1 MTQFSWWNN
10 VCVSVDLLVD
20 IFFKSFH
27 IWLYFDLSVNIR
39 QTDRQSRLP
48 LTLVVTDEGDKNNYQ
63 RELSCLY
70 KEVMNS
76 MLPPPPP
83 QWQFCRTSK
92 ATHVSHISH
101 YAVNIIMCWISVYIF
116 YVNAVKYLFP
126 FHVIGVMLAESIT
139 SRKTLIWLGL
149 YLTDFQG
156 EGAMG
161 ERNFCLATKNNSL
174 FCLITWFFPSKD
186 YLQDCPLHS

>member
-1 MTQFSWWNN
+1 M
-10 VCVSVDLLVD
+10 
-20 IFFKSFH
+20 FFFPFNLRHSFH
-27 IWLYFDLSVNIR
+27 DGMCVFLLIFLSTFSLNPFIYDCILISPLISDR

-48 LTLVVTDEGDKNNYQ
+48 LTLVVTDEGNKNNYQ

-83 QWQFCRTSK
+83 PRWQFCRTSK

-139 SRKTLIWLGL
+139 SRKTLI
-149 YLTDFQG
+149 
-156 EGAMG
+156 
-161 ERNFCLATKNNSL
+161 
-174 FCLITWFFPSKD
+174 
-186 YLQDCPLHS
+186 